1 MSVRPAPIVMVH
13 GAFCGGWT
21 FDALRTP
28 FEAAGHT
35 VICPDLRGHGADA
48 PASAV
53 GGLSMLDY
61 ASDIAD
67 LCKSQ
72 DQPPILVGH
81 SMGGLV
87 AQLAAA
93 RSELRALVLLAP
105 SGPWG
110 VAGSSMEEAV
120 TALGVAM
127 VGPFWNHAVT
137 PDRALMRNFSLDRVP
152 RPQRSAMLDRLSRE
166 SGRAVWETL
175 NWWADPFMTTRL
187 PPGPLPAPSLAM
199 VGERDV
205 VHPPATV
212 RQTAERI
219 GAEFRLMP
227 GMSHWLPGEP
237 GWEDV
242 ADGITEWLSRAVRAA
257 A

>member
-1 MSVRPAPIVMVH
+1 MVH

-21 FDALRTP
+21 FDSLRQP
-28 FEAAGHT
+28 FEAAGHQ
-35 VICPDLRGHGADA
+35 VLCPDLRGHEADA
-48 PASAV
+48 APNAV
-53 GGLSMLDY
+53 GGVSMRDY
-61 ASDIAD
+61 SKDVVA
-67 LCKSQ
+67 LCRSL
-72 DQPPILVGH
+72 DQPPILLGH

-87 AQLAAA
+87 AQMAAA
-93 RSELRALVLLAP
+93 RTELRALVLLAP

-110 VAGSSMEEAV
+110 VTGSSMEEAV

-127 VGPFWNHAVT
+127 VGPFWNQAVT

-152 RPQRSAMLDRLSRE
+152 RQERSKMLDRLSRE
-166 SGRAVWETL
+166 SGKAVWETL
-175 NWWADPFMTTRL
+175 NWWLDPFMTTRL
-187 PPGPLPAPSLAM
+187 PTGPLKAPSLVL
-199 VGERDV
+199 VGEKDV

-219 GAEFRLMP
+219 GAEFQLMV

-242 ADGITEWLSRAVRAA
+242 AETVRAFLARELRAA